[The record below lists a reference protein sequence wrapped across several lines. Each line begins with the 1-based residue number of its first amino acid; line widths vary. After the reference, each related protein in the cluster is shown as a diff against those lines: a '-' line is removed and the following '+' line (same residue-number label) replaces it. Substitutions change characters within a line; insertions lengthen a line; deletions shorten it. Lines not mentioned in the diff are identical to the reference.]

1 MWGICKDPSL
11 WKENKSSS
19 GSEDDAKLV
28 EVGTHEVGHQ
38 SDLSG
43 GQSFAQVGEFWK
55 TKCDT
60 KLRLV

>member
-1 MWGICKDPSL
+1 M
-11 WKENKSSS
+11 KENKASSRA
-19 GSEDDAKLV
+19 EDDAKSV
-28 EVGTHEVGHQ
+28 EVGTHKVGYQ

-43 GQSFAQVGEFWK
+43 GQSSVQARKFWK